1 MIEGGTINPDCNF
14 EVEWSDYKTNSIK
27 NKEDFFKIL
36 KDILWHREDQDHEI
50 YLMLDLDISDKDGE
64 QFNENYKED
73 KNPLIPYP
81 TKEEP
86 FHLIHEHIL
95 KDPYYEFDYLDEKLP
110 LNIEY
115 QMYDGRKLLTNI
127 DQKGEYCEHYL
138 QGDGGT
144 WDHGIT
150 FRFLDKKGKVHTVH
164 SSDFAS
170 LPLEVT
176 EDDEKEY
183 TQDIENI
190 ANNFFD
196 YVGWVV

>member
-1 MIEGGTINPDCNF
+1 
-14 EVEWSDYKTNSIK
+14 
-27 NKEDFFKIL
+27 
-36 KDILWHREDQDHEI
+36 
-50 YLMLDLDISDKDGE
+50 
-64 QFNENYKED
+64 
-73 KNPLIPYP
+73 
-81 TKEEP
+81 
-86 FHLIHEHIL
+86 
-95 KDPYYEFDYLDEKLP
+95 
-110 LNIEY
+110 
-115 QMYDGRKLLTNI
+115 MYDGRKLLTNI

>member
-36 KDILWHREDQDHEI
+36 KDILWHREDEDHET

-86 FHLIHEHIL
+86 FQLIHEHIL

-127 DQKGEYCEHYL
+127 DAVSPFSFKPNIC
-138 QGDGGT
+138 
-144 WDHGIT
+144 IT
-150 FRFLDKKGKVHTVH
+150 VSLIAPAFLIVISFEILK
-164 SSDFAS
+164 S
-170 LPLEVT
+170 
-176 EDDEKEY
+176 
-183 TQDIENI
+183 
-190 ANNFFD
+190 
-196 YVGWVV
+196 